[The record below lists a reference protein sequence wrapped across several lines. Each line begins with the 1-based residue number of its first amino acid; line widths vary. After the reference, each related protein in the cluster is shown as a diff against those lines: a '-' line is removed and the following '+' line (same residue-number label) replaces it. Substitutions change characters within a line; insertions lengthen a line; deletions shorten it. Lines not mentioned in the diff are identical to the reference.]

1 MNKKFFYYYVSLNC
15 QHNNV
20 NVKKRLMSYKPTT
33 NERNHSPSIS
43 SLNFASSSF
52 MAGMLSELPNRLF
65 SFDAISFG
73 LFTIAPAAFWV
84 AYEPEHNIKSLH
96 LEVRLTDHSYSRMKI
111 CFHAPCAVNFSAFSS
126 KERSSSSA
134 CGHLLHD
141 LNHFLLKYLVSEL
154 LRKSIFG
161 STQSIFNR

>member
-1 MNKKFFYYYVSLNC
+1 
-15 QHNNV
+15 
-20 NVKKRLMSYKPTT
+20 MSYKPTT

-111 CFHAPCAVNFSAFSS
+111 CFHAPCAVNFSAFAAIVTASYYWKVSYLNWISS
-126 KERSSSSA
+126 KDRSSCSA

-141 LNHFLLKYLVSEL
+141 LNHLLLKYLVSEL

-161 STQSIFNR
+161 SIQSIFNR